1 MGNVASRLDDAGN
14 LFFKDQNRC
23 RSKRRIGNSSR
34 DTDEISI
41 VSIASVTISN
51 PRRRL
56 LTLSP
61 NAFPAARFVAK
72 RDAGDDTPIEY
83 IQVRSAQQLEC
94 LWSSI

>member
-1 MGNVASRLDDAGN
+1 MGNVASRLDEAGN

-23 RSKRRIGNSSR
+23 TLDCFFPSKFYFGDADGIYAL
-34 DTDEISI
+34 

-51 PRRRL
+51 SRRRL

-61 NAFPAARFVAK
+61 NTFPAVRYVAK

-83 IQVRSAQQLEC
+83 IQVRIASTE
-94 LWSSI
+94 

>member
-23 RSKRRIGNSSR
+23 MWGIASESM
-34 DTDEISI
+34 SI
-41 VSIASVTISN
+41 IDILIDFSVVSIASVTISS

-56 LTLSP
+56 LTLTP
-61 NAFPAARFVAK
+61 NAFPAVRFAAK

-83 IQVRSAQQLEC
+83 IQVRTIS
-94 LWSSI
+94 